1 LPDFT
6 LNPDWSTVTES
17 GIISTH
23 LINFTRPVDAG
34 KDLNMN
40 DIIGASGTTNP
51 INPIRKKELDDKWKI
66 IAGKAITDE
75 TFKKQLVAD
84 PMLTME
90 ELGLKAVD
98 GLKIAVD
105 EVTKIHKVA
114 LDSGADEEVQAEA
127 KWWSIRL
134 KMIKEFGV
142 ELNRQV
148 GNVAGFEE
156 GCKQR
161 SII

>member
-1 LPDFT
+1 
-6 LNPDWSTVTES
+6 
-17 GIISTH
+17 
-23 LINFTRPVDAG
+23 
-34 KDLNMN
+34 MN
-40 DIIGASGTTNP
+40 DIIGASGTSSP

-75 TFKKQLVAD
+75 AFKKKLVSE
-84 PMLTME
+84 PMQTIE
-90 ELGLKAVD
+90 EEGLKSAE
-98 GLKIAVD
+98 GLKIAID
-105 EVTKIHKVA
+105 EVTQIHKVV

-156 GCKQR
+156 GCQQR

>member
-1 LPDFT
+1 M
-6 LNPDWSTVTES
+6 
-17 GIISTH
+17 G
-23 LINFTRPVDAG
+23 AG
-34 KDLNMN
+34 KDENMN
-40 DIIGASGTTNP
+40 DIIGASGTSSP
-51 INPIRKKELDDKWKI
+51 INPIRKKELDDKWKT

-75 TFKKQLVAD
+75 AFKKKLVSE
-84 PMLTME
+84 PMQNME
-90 ELGLKAVD
+90 EEGLKSAE

-105 EVTKIHKVA
+105 EVTKIHKVILA
-114 LDSGADEEVQAEA
+114 SGADEEVKAEA

-156 GCKQR
+156 GCAQR

>member
-1 LPDFT
+1 MPGQ
-6 LNPDWSTVTES
+6 LN
-17 GIISTH
+17 
-23 LINFTRPVDAG
+23 AG

-40 DIIGASGTTNP
+40 EIIGASGTTHP
-51 INPIRKKELDDKWKI
+51 INPIRKKELDDKWKAI
-66 IAGKAITDE
+66 VAKAITDE
-75 TFKKQLVAD
+75 AFKKQLVAD
-84 PMLTME
+84 PMNAME
-90 ELGLKAVD
+90 EQGLKVVE

-114 LDSGADEEVQAEA
+114 LASGVDEEVQAEA

-156 GCKQR
+156 GCAQR

>member
-1 LPDFT
+1 
-6 LNPDWSTVTES
+6 
-17 GIISTH
+17 
-23 LINFTRPVDAG
+23 VDAG

-40 DIIGASGTTNP
+40 EIIGASGTTNP
-51 INPIRKKELDDKWKI
+51 INPIRKKELDDKWKA
-66 IAGKAITDE
+66 IAAKAITDE

-84 PMLTME
+84 PMQSME
-90 ELGLKAVD
+90 EQGLKAVE
-98 GLKIAVD
+98 GLKIAMD
-105 EVTKIHKVA
+105 EVTKIHKVVLA
-114 LDSGADEEVQAEA
+114 SEADEEVKAEA

-156 GCKQR
+156 GCAQR

>member
-1 LPDFT
+1 
-6 LNPDWSTVTES
+6 
-17 GIISTH
+17 
-23 LINFTRPVDAG
+23 
-34 KDLNMN
+34 MN
-40 DIIGASGTTNP
+40 EIIGASGTTNP

-75 TFKKQLVAD
+75 AFKKKLVSE
-84 PMLTME
+84 PMQTME
-90 ELGLKAVD
+90 EEGLNSAE

-105 EVTKIHKVA
+105 EVTQIHKVV
-114 LDSGADEEVQAEA
+114 LESEADEEVKAEA

-156 GCKQR
+156 GCAQR

>member
-1 LPDFT
+1 
-6 LNPDWSTVTES
+6 
-17 GIISTH
+17 
-23 LINFTRPVDAG
+23 
-34 KDLNMN
+34 MN
-40 DIIGASGTTNP
+40 DIIGASGTSSP
-51 INPIRKKELDDKWKI
+51 INPIRKKELDDKWKT

-75 TFKKQLVAD
+75 AFKKNLVSD
-84 PMLTME
+84 PMQTMGKE
-90 ELGLKAVD
+90 
-98 GLKIAVD
+98 GLKIVEGFKITID
-105 EVTKIHKVA
+105 EVTQIHKVV
-114 LDSGADEEVQAEA
+114 LDSGVDEEIQAEA

-156 GCKQR
+156 GCQQR

>member
-1 LPDFT
+1 
-6 LNPDWSTVTES
+6 
-17 GIISTH
+17 
-23 LINFTRPVDAG
+23 
-34 KDLNMN
+34 MN
-40 DIIGASGTTNP
+40 DIIGASGTSSP
-51 INPIRKKELDDKWKI
+51 INPIRKKELDDKWKT

-75 TFKKQLVAD
+75 AFKKKLVSE
-84 PMLTME
+84 PIQTME
-90 ELGLKAVD
+90 EEGLKYVV
-98 GLKIAVD
+98 GLKIAID
-105 EVTKIHKVA
+105 EVTQIHKVV